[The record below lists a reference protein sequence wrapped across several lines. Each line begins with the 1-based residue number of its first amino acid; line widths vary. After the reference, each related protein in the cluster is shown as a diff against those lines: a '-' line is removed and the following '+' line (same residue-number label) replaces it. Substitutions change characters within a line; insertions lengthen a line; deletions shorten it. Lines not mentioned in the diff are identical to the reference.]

1 MTGINEDIDDGT
13 TMAHIPPCASAP
25 GLKQKTSLR
34 QTKCQMAIAAVLIWN
49 LLGFSAAPS
58 NALAGTLVNRDKK
71 VYKYSIFW
79 DDMSAP
85 VKGEIG
91 PSEKVSFADKPATLE
106 LVGRKDNIF
115 VKTQETIFIQNGV
128 MRKR

>member
-1 MTGINEDIDDGT
+1 MIGNEDGTNDGT
-13 TMAHIPPCASAP
+13 TMTHIFAGATAPC
-25 GLKQKTSLR
+25 LERKTSLR

-58 NALAGTLVNRDKK
+58 NVLAGTLVNRDKK
-71 VYKYSIFW
+71 VYRYSIFW

-91 PSEKVSFADKPATLE
+91 PSEKISFADKPATVE